1 MYSYFILVG
10 LLVGVLVRFGL
21 VFVRSKKGSDFLE
34 YGELIIFGV
43 LCVIHGFAITGTFL
57 NWFLVSGICLVFGL
71 VYGFRPF
78 RETVRIKD
86 SLWTVFGP
94 GLFLILFL
102 LGQYFVTVHIG
113 FSFLPVMLMGFIL
126 FTGKF
131 KPQTLGLLM
140 GGLGFVIVFA
150 VYVGG
155 IYMGLAETSHQEW
168 MARRYLAETFD
179 SEIEIREVDYGFR
192 GDDIYVEA
200 VLSDP
205 YERVYLEYI
214 KGGYDTYGLEDR

>member
-10 LLVGVLVRFGL
+10 LIVGVLVRIGLGL
-21 VFVRSKKGSDFLE
+21 VRKKKGSDFLE
-34 YGELIIFGV
+34 YGGLIIFGV
-43 LCVIHGFAITGTFL
+43 FCVIHGFAITGTLL
-57 NWFLVSGICLVFGL
+57 NWFLVSGLCLIYGL
-71 VYGFRPF
+71 VYGLPSF
-78 RETVRIKD
+78 REALKIKD
-86 SLWTVFGP
+86 SLWMVFGP
-94 GLFLILFL
+94 GLFLVFFL
-102 LGQYFVTVHIG
+102 LGQYLVTVHIG

-126 FTGKF
+126 FVGKY
-131 KPQTLGLLM
+131 KSRKIGLLK
-140 GGLGFVIVFA
+140 GGLGFVILFA
-150 VYVGG
+150 IYLGG

-179 SEIEIREVDYGFR
+179 SEVEIREVDYGFR

>member
-10 LLVGVLVRFGL
+10 LLVGGLARFGL
-21 VFVRSKKGSDFLE
+21 GLARKKKGSDFLE
-34 YGELIIFGV
+34 YGELIIYGV
-43 LCVIHGFAITGTFL
+43 FSVIHGFAITGTFL
-57 NWFLVSGICLVFGL
+57 NWLLASGLCLVFGL
-71 VYGFRPF
+71 VYGLPSFS
-78 RETVRIKD
+78 EALKIKG
-86 SLWTVFGP
+86 SLWKVFGP
-94 GLFLILFL
+94 GLFLILFF
-102 LGQYFVTVHIG
+102 LGQYLVTVHIG

-126 FTGKF
+126 FTGKL
-131 KPQTLGLLM
+131 KPQKLGLLKE
-140 GGLGFVIVFA
+140 GLGFVILFA

-155 IYMGLAETSHQEW
+155 IYMGLAENSHQEW

-179 SEIEIREVDYGFR
+179 SEIEITDVDYGFR

-200 VLSDP
+200 ILSDP